1 MQRIKNKRQGIS
13 LADVFSRDPKA
24 QESLLENH
32 NIVNFSSMQYP
43 GFNSRKNGE

>member
-24 QESLLENH
+24 QKPLPS
-32 NIVNFSSMQYP
+32 IYDSVNSKPMQYP
-43 GFNSRKNGE
+43 GFNSRSYGE